1 MSIEKS
7 KPKKKDGRADNGGAR
22 EGAGRPAFEPTDDER
37 KQVEAMSGYGLPV
50 EQIAI
55 LIRGGISID
64 TLYKY
69 FGDEMTAGKAKANA
83 KVGQTLFQKAMAGDT
98 AAAIWWSKARM
109 RWKEKV
115 EHEHTGAGGGPLKTE
130 TTVILEPSEAYKRM
144 LGGGSD

>member
-1 MSIEKS
+1 MAIENR
-7 KPKKKDGRADNGGAR
+7 KPKKKDGRENNGGAR
-22 EGAGRPAFEPTDDER
+22 EGAGRPAFEPTADER
-37 KQVEAMSGYGLPV
+37 KQVEALSGYGLPV

-55 LIRGGISID
+55 LVRGGIGLE

-69 FGDEMTAGKAKANA
+69 FSEEMTSGKAKANA

-98 AAAIWWSKARM
+98 AAAIWWSKSQM

-115 EHEHTGAGGGPLKTE
+115 EHEHTGAGGGPMKTE

-144 LGGGSD
+144 LGGGGD